1 LTTAENE
8 KRILIADDDPDVRN
22 IVGSVLRRR
31 GLEVDVVHD
40 GREAIGVLSDQ
51 RYSVIVLDLLMPGVD
66 GFGVLDAIVHAKWT
80 PLPVVL
86 VLTGAE
92 QPVVDR
98 LDPQRIHGIVRKPF
112 DPEEL
117 ASLVVACA
125 EIRTRGGFETMALAM
140 LAGSPLIAWL
150 SR

>member
-1 LTTAENE
+1 MAPESRN
-8 KRILIADDDPDVRN
+8 RVLIADDDADVRS
-22 IVGSVLRRR
+22 IVGSVLRQR
-31 GLEVDVVHD
+31 GLDVTIAND
-40 GREAIGVLSDQ
+40 GEAAIDALRDQ
-51 RYSVIVLDLLMPGVD
+51 RFSVIVLDLLMPGTD
-66 GFGVLDAIVHAKWT
+66 GFGVLDHIAKLAWT

-112 DPEEL
+112 EPEEL

-125 EIRTRGGFETMALAM
+125 EVRSRSGFETMALAAM
-140 LAGSPLIAWL
+140 LAGSPLIAWF